1 MTTALVINL
10 HKRRD
15 RWKKIQERF
24 ENTSVHL
31 RRLDALEHRVGSY
44 GLFRSFIK
52 AIEYAYMKKLPNILI
67 LEDDCLP
74 VKGWEEKWGV
84 IQDWLKKNPE
94 KWEIYSGGSGII
106 KNPIEIGRVGNTVFY
121 NPELSTGA
129 HWIYMEERVYKKAI
143 KYFKSVC
150 SQAKYTP
157 ELGIDIQMHTLK
169 TIISYP
175 FVAYQESG
183 YSNLQK
189 NNRHLEELFKRSEES
204 LRTRTR
210 KRKIK

>member
-24 ENTSVHL
+24 ENTSVNL
-31 RRLDALEHRVGSY
+31 RRLDALEHPVGSY

-52 AIEYAYMKKLPNILI
+52 AIDYAYKKKLPNILI

-74 VKGWEEKWGV
+74 VKGW
-84 IQDWLKKNPE
+84 QE
-94 KWEIYSGGSGII
+94 KWEIYSGGSGVI

-150 SQAKYTP
+150 SQTKYAP
-157 ELGIDIQMHTLK
+157 ELGIDIQMHSLK

-189 NNRHLEELFKRSEES
+189 DNRHLEELFKRSEES

-210 KRKIK
+210 KRRN